1 MHQVSRLSLLA
12 LCFSALTAS
21 AADEHSGHGQ
31 MNMGGGH
38 GHMMNMGSSP
48 IGVMGTHAHM
58 QGNWMFS
65 YRFMRMDMDGN
76 RDGSDRVS
84 TNKVLKDYMVAPESM
99 TMDMHMLDAMYGVND
114 DVTVMLMVPY
124 LDAEMDHVTRTGA
137 KFTTRT
143 NGIGDVKLSSLIN
156 LQKWKGGQLNLNAG
170 ISIPTGSIDEKDDT
184 PAGANQHLPYPMQL
198 GSGTYDLMPGLTYLG
213 NSDALSWGAQG
224 IGTFRLSDNDND
236 YSLGD
241 RFNLTTWIARNW
253 TSQFSS
259 SLRVNGEW
267 WSNIDGSD
275 RKLSPMAPNMVP
287 TADPNK
293 RAGRRFDL
301 LVGASFSPASGWFA
315 GQTIATEFGAPVYQN
330 LDGPQLETDWTVTV
344 GWQLAL

>member
-1 MHQVSRLSLLA
+1 MRHSIRFLLIA
-12 LCFSALTAS
+12 LCFSTLTAN
-21 AADEHSGHGQ
+21 AADEHDGH
-31 MNMGGGH
+31 H
-38 GHMMNMGSSP
+38 SSEHNHIGNEP
-48 IGVMGTHAHM
+48 IGVMGAHAHS
-58 QGNWMFS
+58 QGDWMFS

-76 RDGSDRVS
+76 RDDSDRIS
-84 TNKVLKDYMVAPESM
+84 TNRVLKDYMIAPQSM
-99 TMDMHMLDAMYGVND
+99 TMDMHMLGAMYGVND

-124 LDAEMDHVTRTGA
+124 LDVEMDHVTRMGA

-143 NGIGDVKLSSLIN
+143 NGIGDVKLSSLIRMQEWN
-156 LQKWKGGQLNLNAG
+156 GGQLSLNAG

-213 NSDALSWGAQG
+213 NNDMLSWGAQG
-224 IGTFRLSDNDND
+224 VGTIRLSDNDND

-241 RFNLTTWIARNW
+241 RFNLTTWIVKDW

-267 WSNIDGSD
+267 WSNVDGSD

-287 TADPNK
+287 TADPDK

-315 GQTIATEFGAPVYQN
+315 GQRIAAEFGAPVYQN